1 MDRLRGGGGGRRVP
15 EVLRQVAAVEVR
27 RQTIEVDDPC
37 ARSGGET
44 LPRRTARLS
53 GELLSLLF
61 PDSTTLP
68 HAFKYTTASLFL
80 FFCIL
85 FLLIL

>member
-1 MDRLRGGGGGRRVP
+1 MDRLRGGGGRRVP

-61 PDSTTLP
+61 PHSTTLP
-68 HAFKYTTASLFL
+68 HAFKYFPLRRFY
-80 FFCIL
+80 FV
-85 FLLIL
+85 LIF